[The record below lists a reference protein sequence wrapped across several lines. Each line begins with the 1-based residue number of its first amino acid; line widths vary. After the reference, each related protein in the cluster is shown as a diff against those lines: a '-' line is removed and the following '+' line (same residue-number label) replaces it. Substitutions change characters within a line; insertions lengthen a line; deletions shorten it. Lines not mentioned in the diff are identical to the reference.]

1 MGAARGCVPTQ
12 SVRPLF
18 LSTTFTVPDYVI
30 IYTIQVYTIG
40 KYRWFVGSSLPP
52 PWEVNADTSAV
63 LFNLKH

>member
-30 IYTIQVYTIG
+30 IYTILLVSIG
-40 KYRWFVGSSLPP
+40 GSLAPRYLHRGRLMQIP
-52 PWEVNADTSAV
+52 QQYCLT
-63 LFNLKH
+63 